1 MSKQKEECK
10 ELSELVKIAMLKNN
24 IAQAIQSS
32 ELSEYIVNA
41 VLKDFCTESN
51 MMVEQMMMKEM
62 ELYNS
67 SMKQENK
74 L

>member
-1 MSKQKEECK
+1 MNKEKEEVK
-10 ELSELVKIAMLKNN
+10 ELSEMVRIAMLKNT

-32 ELSEYIVNA
+32 ELSPYIVNA

-51 MMVEQMMMKEM
+51 MMVEQMMRKEV
-62 ELYNS
+62 EQYNS
-67 SMKQENK
+67 SMKSETT